1 MTDICGE
8 TGCGKPVQARQLCQ
22 MHYMRKRRAG
32 EFAGG
37 RTHDVGLSIEDRLA
51 RNQELTEG
59 GCIVWTKRK
68 TAAGYGQI
76 RHEGRSR
83 AVHRLAW
90 EIERGVPPSG
100 MVINHI
106 CGNRACFNLDHLE
119 LQGHTGNSAYLTHAP
134 RSKSGY
140 RNVYLQ
146 PSGRY
151 RCAVQHKGRTYGG
164 MWDTAEEA
172 HAQAKA
178 LRLELFGVEDYEDR
192 WLDV

>member
-1 MTDICGE
+1 MTDICTE
-8 TGCGKPVQARQLCQ
+8 PDCAKRVQARSLCQ

-37 RTHDVGLSIEDRLA
+37 RTHDVGMSIEQRLA
-51 RNQELTEG
+51 RNQERMNG
-59 GCIVWTKRK
+59 GCIIWTKRK
-68 TAAGYGQI
+68 SAAGYGQI
-76 RHEGRSR
+76 RYEGRSR
-83 AVHRLAW
+83 IVHRLAW
-90 EIERGVPPSG
+90 EIERGIPPSG
-100 MVINHI
+100 MVVNHV

-119 LQGHTGNSAYLTHAP
+119 LQCYVGNSAYRTHPP

-140 RNVYLQ
+140 RNVYRE

-151 RCAVQHKGRTYGG
+151 RCAVHHMGRTYGG

-178 LRLELFGVEDYEDR
+178 LRVELFGVEDYEDR
-192 WLDV
+192 WRHE

>member
-1 MTDICGE
+1 MADICTE
-8 TGCGKPVQARQLCQ
+8 PDCAKRVQARSLCHT
-22 MHYMRKRRAG
+22 HYMRKRRAG

-37 RTHDVGLSIEDRLA
+37 RTHDVGMSIEQRLA
-51 RNQELTEG
+51 RNQERTSG

-90 EIERGVPPSG
+90 EIERGIPPSG
-100 MVINHI
+100 MMVNHV

-119 LQGHTGNSAYLTHAP
+119 LQCHVGNSAYLTHPP

-140 RNVYLQ
+140 RNVYQQ

-151 RCAVQHKGRTYGG
+151 RCSVHHMGQTYGS

-178 LRLELFGVEDYEDR
+178 LRVELFGVEDYEDR
-192 WLDV
+192 WSHV